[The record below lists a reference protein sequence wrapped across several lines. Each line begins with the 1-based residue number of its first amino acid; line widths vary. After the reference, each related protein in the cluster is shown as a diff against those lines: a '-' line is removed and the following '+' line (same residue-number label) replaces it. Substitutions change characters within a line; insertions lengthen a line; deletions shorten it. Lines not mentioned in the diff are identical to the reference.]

1 MNRIARITLAAAATA
16 AIGAATLSIGGNAS
30 AHGVRHKTTLRDATG
45 AALGKATFVTTHGH
59 TVVTVLLYRQ
69 PAGAALDAF
78 HGFHIHANNVVDNGV
93 GCIANADPALA
104 FVSADAHWNNE
115 NGVATTHGNHLG
127 DLPSLYVNDDG
138 SVQATFTIDR
148 VDADLVDQQGAG
160 AARRPDNFGNVP
172 VGDVAT
178 RPTPTRPTPPAP
190 PPPRRTPATPAT
202 ASPAA

>member
-1 MNRIARITLAAAATA
+1 MNRLARITLAAAAIT
-16 AIGAATLSIGGNAS
+16 AIGASTLSIGGNAS

-59 TVVTVLLYRQ
+59 TEVTVLLYRQ

-138 SVQATFTIDR
+138 SVQGDVHHRPGRSRLA
-148 VDADLVDQQGAG
+148 DQQGAG
-160 AARRPDNFGNVP
+160 AARRP
-172 VGDVAT
+172 
-178 RPTPTRPTPPAP
+178 
-190 PPPRRTPATPAT
+190 
-202 ASPAA
+202 